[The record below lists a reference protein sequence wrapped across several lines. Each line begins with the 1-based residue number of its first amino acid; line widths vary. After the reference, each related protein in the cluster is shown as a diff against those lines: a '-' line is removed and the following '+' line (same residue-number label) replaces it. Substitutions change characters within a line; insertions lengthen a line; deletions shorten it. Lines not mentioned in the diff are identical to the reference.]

1 MQSKQTY
8 RLFQI
13 PWWSIPFQIVCGFA
27 FMYFLVPE
35 ALNTVTDILL
45 TVLYSFLVGTPIL
58 KGYEYIEYRM
68 EIQLPWLK
76 APVKRM
82 VYTILLQASFLS
94 LVLIVFLFVL
104 HGINNAFDPKTILIN
119 FRTAALPGIGFS
131 ILATF
136 VANSVLFFKNWKNA
150 AVHEEFLKR
159 EKLAL
164 EYETLK
170 SQINPH
176 FLFNSFTALSSLVYK
191 DQDKAVEFIRE
202 MSNVYRYILEQKE
215 KDMVAVK
222 QELDF
227 IRAVIYLYTI
237 RHGENLVV
245 NINVDAADNE
255 FILPISLQMVLENAI
270 KHNEISVQ
278 KPLTVDIFRE
288 SDNIVVR
295 NNLQPRQ
302 TLPHS
307 SSIGLPNISNRY
319 MLLAS
324 KDVSVVKTSTDFI
337 VKLPILKLIE
347 NESTYR

>member
-1 MQSKQTY
+1 M
-8 RLFQI
+8 F
-13 PWWSIPFQIVCGFA
+13 FF
-27 FMYFLVPE
+27 VPE
-35 ALNTVTDILL
+35 ALNSVSDILL
-45 TVLYSFLVGTPIL
+45 TILYSFLVGTPIL

-82 VYTILLQASFLS
+82 VYTILLQASFMS
-94 LVLIVFLFVL
+94 FVLIVFLFVV
-104 HGINNAFDPKTILIN
+104 HGINNAFDPKIILSN

-136 VANSVLFFKNWKNA
+136 VANSVLFFRNWKNA
-150 AVHEEFLKR
+150 AVHEEVLKR

-215 KDMVAVK
+215 KEVVAVK

-227 IRAVIYLYTI
+227 IRAVTYLYSI
-237 RHGENLVV
+237 RHGENLIVT
-245 NINVDAADNE
+245 INVESTDDE
-255 FILPISLQMVLENAI
+255 YILPISLQMVLENAI

-278 KPLTVDIFRE
+278 KPLTVNIFRE
-288 SDNIVVR
+288 NDSIVVR
-295 NNLQPRQ
+295 NNMQPRQ

-307 SSIGLPNISNRY
+307 NSIGLPNISSRY
-319 MLLAS
+319 MLIS
-324 KDVSVVKTSTDFI
+324 NRDVTVVKTSTDFT
-337 VKLPILKLIE
+337 VKLPILKLSE